1 MLSVRSERGRKGW
14 GVDTTPTLFERST
27 GFLLR
32 GFSGNRMK

>member
-1 MLSVRSERGRKGW
+1 MPVARSEGGYKGW

-32 GFSGNRMK
+32 AFCGNRME

>member
-1 MLSVRSERGRKGW
+1 MPVARSEGGYKGW

-32 GFSGNRMK
+32 AFSENRME